1 MAPYFSSELPP
12 TADSLPPSLSEHP
25 PTADSSLPSLSELPS
40 TADLSPSSSSDQSA
54 LFGKESLNENSESS
68 SLSALASCSEQ
79 VLGKN

>member
-1 MAPYFSSELPP
+1 MAPYSSSELPP
-12 TADSLPPSLSEHP
+12 TADSLPPSLSELP

-40 TADLSPSSSSDQSA
+40 IADLSPSSSSGQSA